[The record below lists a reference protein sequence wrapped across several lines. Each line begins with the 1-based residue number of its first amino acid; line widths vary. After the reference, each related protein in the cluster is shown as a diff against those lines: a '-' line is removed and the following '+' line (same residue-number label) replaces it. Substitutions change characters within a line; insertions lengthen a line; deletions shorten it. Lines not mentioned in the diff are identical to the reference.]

1 MSTTLNTLAIINNIQ
16 CQSMRVLYSSS
27 SIVCSSNTM
36 AMYMR
41 SHTLGTVTSLTR
53 SQVSQN
59 MRRLPQAAL
68 PVRKRKELVYMAIN
82 ARGGWYQN
90 EVNMC
95 ILTKSSDTM
104 NKTFCFAGA
113 VATLETTTTKRPDSI
128 SRINI
133 FINVLSNLNF
143 KFPLQI
149 LGF

>member
-36 AMYMR
+36 AVYMR
-41 SHTLGTVTSLTR
+41 SHKLGTVTSLTR
-53 SQVSQN
+53 SRVSQN

-68 PVRKRKELVYMAIN
+68 SPVRKRKELVYGN
-82 ARGGWYQN
+82 QCNRWYQN

-128 SRINI
+128 S
-133 FINVLSNLNF
+133 
-143 KFPLQI
+143 
-149 LGF
+149 

>member
-41 SHTLGTVTSLTR
+41 SHKLGTVTSLTR

-68 PVRKRKELVYMAIN
+68 SGAKEKGVGIYGNQCKRWVVSERSKYVH
-82 ARGGWYQN
+82 
-90 EVNMC
+90 
-95 ILTKSSDTM
+95 TD
-104 NKTFCFAGA
+104 
-113 VATLETTTTKRPDSI
+113 
-128 SRINI
+128 
-133 FINVLSNLNF
+133 
-143 KFPLQI
+143 QI
-149 LGF
+149 I